1 MVVAIDGTVMVSVP
15 SFAVLARITVGKVL
29 PPSVDRDI
37 FTLAQFTEPVLVLFT
52 SQVMVCEVPL
62 FQVTLVFGAVTL
74 NGPAVLVTVMATSA
88 KAVWPTAAGP
98 GVTGT
103 YGRLSRTVRRK
114 LRVLE
119 TELRASMLQMASP
132 PGKVGVINR
141 PACTVERRGK

>member
-1 MVVAIDGTVMVSVP
+1 MRAVVVAIDGTVMVSVP

-88 KAVWPTAAGP
+88 
-98 GVTGT
+98 
-103 YGRLSRTVRRK
+103 
-114 LRVLE
+114 
-119 TELRASMLQMASP
+119 
-132 PGKVGVINR
+132 
-141 PACTVERRGK
+141 